1 MMLKASNGGGGRGMR
16 IVHTAEDMPK
26 EYAEARDES
35 KKAFGDD
42 QIFIE
47 KYLKSPKH
55 IEVQIIGDNYGNVV
69 HLYDRDCSVQRRHQK
84 VVEYAPAFSIPEETR
99 KVIFDSSLRL
109 AKTVGYRNA
118 GTLEFLVGAD
128 NNPYFI
134 EMNPRVQV
142 EHTVTEMVTG
152 IDIVQTQILVAQGY
166 ALDSDEIQI
175 PSQESV
181 ETTGYAIQTRITTED
196 PSNNFLPDTGKI
208 TVFRSRKRNPPGRRK
223 AYAGA
228 EITPYYDS
236 LLVKACSMTVR
247 S

>member
-1 MMLKASNGGGGRGMR
+1 MLKASNGGGGRGMR

-99 KVIFDSSLRL
+99 QVIFDSSLRL
-109 AKTVGYRNA
+109 A
-118 GTLEFLVGAD
+118 
-128 NNPYFI
+128 
-134 EMNPRVQV
+134 RVPCGRRQQSLL
-142 EHTVTEMVTG
+142 HR
-152 IDIVQTQILVAQGY
+152 
-166 ALDSDEIQI
+166 DE
-175 PSQESV
+175 S
-181 ETTGYAIQTRITTED
+181 ED
-196 PSNNFLPDTGKI
+196 PGRTHGDRNGDRDRYCTDTDP
-208 TVFRSRKRNPPGRRK
+208 R
-223 AYAGA
+223 
-228 EITPYYDS
+228 
-236 LLVKACSMTVR
+236 CSGVYP
-247 S
+247 